1 MESQVVSKFN
11 CIWNSFRTLYY
22 SRNSSL
28 IAKIL
33 IFLSEHMII
42 IMFFI
47 KLLCFWWYFIGG
59 KRTVNTLLKQN
70 SSIFVELQPTTWTF
84 LLLWQSWERLETIFT
99 SSLSSHGYFFYG
111 IEILFTLITTIRTS
125 LSLIFRFSIQFR
137 HFILCFKLSKT
148 I

>member
-1 MESQVVSKFN
+1 ME
-11 CIWNSFRTLYY
+11 
-22 SRNSSL
+22 
-28 IAKIL
+28 
-33 IFLSEHMII
+33 FLSHAILLPEFFVDCKNSNLSFGTHDNHHV
-42 IMFFI
+42 FI